1 MRVLPKLARWS
12 AGAFALALIPYL
24 SAAYV
29 IAPGYW
35 RHYEHQPGLEAK
47 SMMTNTAL
55 GLPGDALNAGLEGE
69 RDDIICAML
78 AAGWRPADPITF
90 RSSFKIAG
98 SVLIRRAYLTA
109 PVSDLYWEGRKQD
122 LAFEKPSGV
131 SPSHRHHVRFWLALD
146 QGELGRPVW
155 LGGATYD
162 RSVGV
167 SHYTG
172 ELTHHI
178 AADIELRTRQID
190 ERPHGVWPRFGGL
203 SGRRDR
209 ADAAG
214 AQRRRRPLFYRRRG
228 KDRASTTRLPSLDR
242 TRQNPAAGAG
252 AASKNR
258 ILHRDRQDSSHPFL
272 AYAAHLAQANSSFTL
287 FAVFP
292 ANTSSDNGAHVA
304 FSTSNALC
312 CSPSG
317 PSWKLPNALWMTIG
331 CPVMLPC
338 VISTV
343 AVAYFGDA
351 FLSPEKV
358 EVK

>member
-1 MRVLPKLARWS
+1 MQVLPKLARWS
-12 AGAFALALIPYL
+12 ARAFALALILYL

-55 GLPGDALNAGLEGE
+55 GLPGDALNVGLEGG

-90 RSSFKIAG
+90 SSSFKIAG

-178 AADIELRTRQID
+178 AADVDSERDKLMSDLTASGHVSAVYQVAGIGPTLLARNGGGDPYFTDGEVKIARLQPGCQASTVPAEILPLAPEPQARTAFFTGIARILRT
-190 ERPHGVWPRFGGL
+190 
-203 SGRRDR
+203 
-209 ADAAG
+209 
-214 AQRRRRPLFYRRRG
+214 LF
-228 KDRASTTRLPSLDR
+228 
-242 TRQNPAAGAG
+242 
-252 AASKNR
+252 
-258 ILHRDRQDSSHPFL
+258 
-272 AYAAHLAQANSSFTL
+272 
-287 FAVFP
+287 
-292 ANTSSDNGAHVA
+292 
-304 FSTSNALC
+304 
-312 CSPSG
+312 
-317 PSWKLPNALWMTIG
+317 
-331 CPVMLPC
+331 
-338 VISTV
+338 
-343 AVAYFGDA
+343 
-351 FLSPEKV
+351 
-358 EVK
+358 